1 MIIHLLYI
9 FINDEKYNNLSYIL
23 QAAGS
28 ARAQVFGDH
37 DTVRAQG
44 PLGLQLWAFL
54 QTLVGVGSRHPD
66 ETRDTF
72 TATGFRRRYPAAVL
86 RDWVRKL
93 GMGFCTAHPTLRS
106 ASVCVLYFIIFNY
119 LIIPNGP
126 QSISKFY
133 ILARI

>member
-1 MIIHLLYI
+1 MCRR
-9 FINDEKYNNLSYIL
+9 
-23 QAAGS
+23 QGS

-37 DTVRAQG
+37 GTVWAQG
-44 PLGLQLWAFL
+44 PLEIQLWAFL
-54 QTLVGVGSRHPD
+54 QALVGVGSRHPD

-72 TATGFRRRYPAAVL
+72 TTTGFHGRYPATVL

-119 LIIPNGP
+119 FIIPLITCKWTLINF
-126 QSISKFY
+126 QIL
-133 ILARI
+133 ILAQVIN